1 MRVVVV
7 APPVPVVS
15 FAEAAAR
22 LKLGSIIT
30 QQADVES
37 MIAGATAMFDG
48 PGGGWLGRAI
58 GSQTLELRCD
68 GFIDCHGNALRL
80 PFPPITSI
88 TSVKYLDQ
96 AGVER
101 TLSSESYELV
111 DRDLLPSLSGSFPST
126 IARPEAVRVRYVAGY
141 STVPANIRNGI
152 LLAVGDM
159 YRFRETLALTTVEQL
174 PSAASIES
182 LLGTL
187 RVYR

>member
-1 MRVVVV
+1 MRVIVVT
-7 APPVPVVS
+7 PPAPVVT
-15 FAEAAAR
+15 FADAAAR
-22 LKLGSIIT
+22 LKLGSGIA

-48 PGGGWLGRAI
+48 PAGGWLGRAI
-58 GSQTLELRCD
+58 GSQTLEMRCD
-68 GFIDCHGNALRL
+68 GFTDCHGNPLRL

-88 TSVKYLDQ
+88 SSVKYLDQ
-96 AGVER
+96 AGVEQ
-101 TLSSESYELV
+101 TVSSASYELV
-111 DRDLLPSLSGSFPST
+111 DRDLLPSLSGSFPSAL
-126 IARPEAVRVRYVAGY
+126 ARSEAVRVRYVAGY
-141 STVPANIRNGI
+141 SAVPANIKNGI

-159 YRFRETLALTTVEQL
+159 YRFRETLAVTTVEQL